1 MAKVYVLTSGGYSD
15 YCIEAVKLDKDQ
27 AETLER
33 IHTDWNVEEYDTDDI
48 KILEKYRYHVCVGDD
63 GTANAR
69 IPLYEPPNTPLN
81 RPRYCRA
88 PWSRQHGWWEAY
100 VEAKDAE
107 HAKKIGLDLIAK
119 EKYRKLIDEAEKYRK
134 LIDEAERR
142 EE

>member
-1 MAKVYVLTSGGYSD
+1 MAKVYVLTSGEYSD

-33 IHTDWNVEEYDTDDI
+33 IHPDWRVEEYDTDDI
-48 KILEKYRYHVCVGDD
+48 KILEKYRYWVCVKDSGAVH
-63 GTANAR
+63 AN
-69 IPLYEPPNTPLN
+69 IPYCEPPNTPLN

-88 PWSRQHGWWEAY
+88 PWWQQRGCWEVY

-107 HAKKIGLDLIAK
+107 HAKKIAIDLIAK
-119 EKYRKLIDEAEKYRK
+119 EKYRKQ
-134 LIDEAERR
+134 IDEAERR